1 MPRNIEKPVRVARP
15 DDPVFETIETHPAYA
30 QIQVNRVGGTHA
42 ALYQS
47 DFTHQYYLTL
57 SIRSSELYIDGSRE
71 TPMPKE
77 EYIEVALSESQWA
90 TLVSS
95 MNMGGGV
102 PCTLMRHN
110 GKFVPML
117 PGPPDRRTQFAELLH
132 QRMKLARDAI
142 YDLRTK
148 IENAALSGKAK
159 KDYLSDLVTIERNV
173 DDNVAYVADRF
184 SEHMEVT
191 IEHGKGEVMAFMHA
205 TATAAGLK
213 ALAHEQPVKLID
225 QNDNATGEGT

>member
-1 MPRNIEKPVRVARP
+1 MPRNVEKPVRVPRP
-15 DDPVFETIETHPAYA
+15 EDPVTDAIETHPAYA

-47 DFTHQYYLTL
+47 DFTHQFYLTL
-57 SIRSSELYIDGSRE
+57 SIRSSKLYIDGTHER
-71 TPMPKE
+71 PMPE
-77 EYIEVALSESQWA
+77 DEYIEVAMSESQWA

-132 QRMKLARDAI
+132 QRMKLVLDAV
-142 YDLRTK
+142 YDLRNK
-148 IENAALSGKAK
+148 VEQAPLSGKAK
-159 KDYLSDLVTIERNV
+159 KAMLGELVTIERNV
-173 DDNVAYVADRF
+173 DENAAYVADRF

-191 IEHGKGEVMAFMHA
+191 IEHGKGEVMAFLHSQ
-205 TATAAGLK
+205 ATAAGLK
-213 ALAHEQPVKLID
+213 ALAQDSPVKLIG
-225 QNDNATGEGT
+225 QKDNTTGEDA